1 LAIISITGTV
11 VGHHHR
17 KGALTRTARN
27 PRGRRSL
34 LPQASRVHPIAV
46 DRRSPNRAAAMT
58 EPIRIVALLLLAN
71 IELTL
76 ITIGLVLAKNSDA
89 PDPRST
95 SLRAT
100 VP

>member
-1 LAIISITGTV
+1 
-11 VGHHHR
+11 
-17 KGALTRTARN
+17 
-27 PRGRRSL
+27 
-34 LPQASRVHPIAV
+34 
-46 DRRSPNRAAAMT
+46 MT
-58 EPIRIVALLLLAN
+58 EPIRIVALLLAN
-71 IELTL
+71 IVLTL

>member
-1 LAIISITGTV
+1 
-11 VGHHHR
+11 
-17 KGALTRTARN
+17 
-27 PRGRRSL
+27 
-34 LPQASRVHPIAV
+34 
-46 DRRSPNRAAAMT
+46 M

-71 IELTL
+71 IALTL

-95 SLRAT
+95 SPRAT

>member
-1 LAIISITGTV
+1 LAIISITGMV
-11 VGHHHR
+11 AGHHHR

-46 DRRSPNRAAAMT
+46 DRRSPNRAAAM

-71 IELTL
+71 IVLTL

-89 PDPRST
+89 PD
-95 SLRAT
+95 A
-100 VP
+100 

>member
-1 LAIISITGTV
+1 LAIISITGMV
-11 VGHHHR
+11 AGHHHR

-58 EPIRIVALLLLAN
+58 EPIRIVALLLAN
-71 IELTL
+71 IVLTL

-89 PDPRST
+89 PGPRST